1 MEPITS
7 IGELIKR
14 ARNGRNQEDFAAM
27 LGVTQSSLS
36 RYESGK
42 SNPRAEL
49 IEQCMRLVHD
59 AGSDQHPSADE
70 LADRV
75 RTALADPGMGQVRS
89 ALSKLV
95 EAFAVEHKQSAPM
108 NTAIKN

>member
-1 MEPITS
+1 MEPITH

-14 ARNGRNQEDFAAM
+14 ARNSRNQQEFAAM

-42 SNPRAEL
+42 SNPRAEV

-75 RTALADPGMGQVRS
+75 RTALADPGLGQVRS
-89 ALSKLV
+89 AFSKLLD
-95 EAFAVEHKQSAPM
+95 AVTLEHKQRTPI
-108 NTAIKN
+108 NTALKI

>member
-1 MEPITS
+1 MS

-14 ARNGRNQEDFAAM
+14 ARNGRNQQDFAAF

-42 SNPRAEL
+42 SNPRVEV

-95 EAFAVEHKQSAPM
+95 DVFALEHKQRVPM
-108 NTAIKN
+108 ITAIEN